1 MSEEFDIG
9 PLTWVKDEIDQALT
23 AVLDNIESVATNP
36 TDLSVLR
43 HSQTHLYQV
52 SGALDMVG
60 LEGCKKFCAEL
71 EKVSAKLDKQLI
83 APAPELL
90 TDLKYAITTLKD
102 YLQDLLNGSPDVPVR
117 LFSALKPLIEAQG
130 EILEESDLFFPDT
143 SNLAPKDLESK
154 SLDDADYADYIV
166 EQRVSYQKSLLAWLQ
181 KKQAA
186 DLDNMRLA
194 IDNVSQVQAKASQK
208 TLWWAASAFTESL
221 ADEKVSA
228 HAGAR
233 RLCRRLDQEL
243 RSISE
248 GQSKPHSNLLKDVL
262 YFVAVSESTS
272 ESLEKVRAV
281 FELNDL
287 IPNKNNAVKVIGK
300 LTKEQQDVI
309 KGLITDLDDLKY
321 VWHTVAD
328 DEVSALTN
336 FCEKVASLTN
346 ASQQLENQ
354 AITDYFNDINKAAI
368 AIHNNESLSQ
378 NSQEHAQVEIASALN
393 LVEHT
398 LDNYEQFNTETQQ
411 KLTTSAKRLQ
421 ALAAG
426 EVLADLAM
434 ADQLESETLTA
445 LVTQIKESLAVVE
458 KSLDLFFRNPHDQ
471 SPLALAGNP
480 LQQVIAAF
488 DMLNMATP
496 TAITNAE
503 LSLVNHFGEAGY
515 IADQAQFELL
525 AESLSMLGLY
535 VDELPKVRP
544 ESESA
549 LASALDRLNREH
561 LTRSGDLPMDAE
573 QDDAAAK
580 AEVDEL
586 EPQPLEIVETKSEDL
601 VNEQSFVAKTSP
613 TIDVELLDIFLTEAE
628 EVLAQIAQN
637 LQTLRV
643 NNTDSVA
650 MGEIRRG
657 FHTLKGS
664 GRTVGLNDLG
674 AVAGFVEIMLNSVIE
689 QKAFLRSEQV
699 GFLEQTSA
707 AFAAWAAELK
717 DTGIATVNVAEWQDK
732 VTSIGKTKVSSQ
744 IEEVVVGGTR
754 KMSRGLYNVFLQE
767 AKQNLALLQADVTS
781 LSENSHAKNVQ
792 LKPSE
797 TSRRAVHTLASNALT
812 AGFKPMGELG
822 RALENWLD
830 AFKGGWTNESVILY
844 RKSIKSLADMLER
857 ASKLLHPRAAPAL
870 IKALK
875 NSTGLHAISDA
886 ETLASAVA
894 DVTDISSAVT
904 EAIGVNVLDVIELED
919 SQTEV
924 AYSEHVLDDNSRESI
939 SNEDID
945 ATAEIFSATA
955 TSADRELLNIFIEEA
970 RELIPQMGSELR
982 AWHGNST
989 LQDLPDAL
997 QRTLHTLKGSA
1008 RMAGQVGLGDTV
1020 HELEDQ
1026 VIRALKR
1033 NVVADDFD
1041 EMFVSL
1047 DEMGNLFDSVIELN
1061 MGETIDQNS
1070 NVQHPTRS
1078 AERGAQ
1084 YLRLRAEVLDRL
1096 INEAGEIS
1104 IARSRMDRE
1113 MQGFKGLSLDLT
1125 ESVFRLRNYLRELEL
1140 EADTQLQSR
1149 LSILQESNETFD
1161 PLEFDR
1167 FTRLQE
1173 LTRMMAESVNDVAT
1187 IQHGLLMNLDQT
1199 ESALQQQNRMN
1210 RELQQALMSVRML
1223 PFSLLTERLHRIV
1236 RQTARELNKRVEM
1249 VIDGEGVELDRSV
1262 LDKIGAPLEHLLRN
1276 AVAHGIEM
1284 PNDRKKL
1291 GKDEAGT
1298 ISIKVRQENNEIIIV
1313 VSDDGSGVALA
1324 RVKEKAI
1331 NNGLITES
1339 QEVSDQ
1345 ALMSIIFEP
1354 GFSTASE
1361 VSQISGR
1368 GVGLDSVR
1376 GDISGLGGRID
1387 VDSVSDQ
1394 STVFTIYIP
1403 VTLSVAQ
1410 VLIVRVGTQTFAL
1423 PVTMIEQAQKIKKQE
1438 LLTAYQQGHVTWANK
1453 QYALHYLAKLVG
1465 VTDVVPEMHN
1475 YTSIL
1480 LLRSSSYHTAL
1491 HVDEI
1496 IGNQEVVMKPIGAQ
1510 LSRAPGMVGAT
1521 VTGDGSIVL
1530 IINPVQLANR
1540 EMLSVGSVK
1549 VQVTAAD
1556 IKIIKPSVMVVDDS
1570 LTMRKVLG
1578 RLLEREGFEVII
1590 AKDGMDAMQLLQD
1603 TTPDIIL
1610 TDIEMPRM
1618 DGFGLAR
1625 NIRDDV
1631 RTKHTPVIMIS
1642 SRTAEKH
1649 RKVAS
1654 ELGVN
1659 AFFGKPVADDELVAK
1674 IKELLAT
1681 KQLLNTLR

>member
-9 PLTWVKDEIDQALT
+9 PLTWVKDEIDQALNT
-23 AVLDNIESVATNP
+23 VLDNIEFVAANP

-90 TDLKYAITTLKD
+90 ADLKYAITALKD

-130 EILEESDLFFPDT
+130 ETLEESDLFFPDT

-154 SLDDADYADYIV
+154 SLDGADYANFIV

-194 IDNVSQVQAKASQK
+194 IDNVSQVQVKASQK

-287 IPNKNNAVKVIGK
+287 IPNKNNAVKGIGK
-300 LTKEQQDVI
+300 LTAEQQDVI
-309 KGLITDLDDLKY
+309 KDLITSLDDLKY

-328 DEVSALTN
+328 DEASALAN
-336 FCEKVASLTN
+336 FCEKVALLTN
-346 ASQQLENQ
+346 TSQQLENQ
-354 AITDYFNDINKAAI
+354 AITDYFDEINKAAI
-368 AIHNNESLSQ
+368 AIHNNEHLTH
-378 NSQEHAQVEIASALN
+378 NSQEHAQLEIASALN
-393 LVEHT
+393 LIEHT
-398 LDNYEQFNTETQQ
+398 LDNYEQFNAETQQ
-411 KLTTSAKRLQ
+411 KLTISAKRLQ
-421 ALAAG
+421 VLAAG
-426 EVLADLAM
+426 EMLADLVM

-471 SPLALAGNP
+471 SPLALAGKP

-503 LSLVNHFGEAGY
+503 LSLVNHFGEVGY

-549 LASALDRLNREH
+549 LASALDRLSREY
-561 LTRSGDLPMDAE
+561 LTRSGDLPVDAE
-573 QDDAAAK
+573 QDDAVAK
-580 AEVDEL
+580 VEVDEL
-586 EPQPLEIVETKSEDL
+586 EPQPLEIVETKPEGL
-601 VNEQSFVAKTSP
+601 VSEQSLVAKTSP
-613 TIDVELLDIFLTEAE
+613 TIDTELLDIFLTEAE
-628 EVLAQIAQN
+628 EVLAKIAQN

-643 NNTDSVA
+643 NNTDTAA
-650 MGEIRRG
+650 MGEIRRV

-674 AVAGFVEIMLNSVIE
+674 AVAGFVETMLNSVTE
-689 QKAFLRSEQV
+689 QKAFLSSEQV
-699 GFLEQTSA
+699 GFLEQASA
-707 AFAAWAAELK
+707 AFAAWTAELK
-717 DTGIATVNVAEWQDK
+717 DTGVATINVAEWQDK

-767 AKQNLALLQADVTS
+767 ARQNLALLQADVTN
-781 LSENSHAKNVQ
+781 LSENSHAKNAQ
-792 LKPSE
+792 LKPSA

-830 AFKGGWTNESVILY
+830 AFKGGWTNESVVLY
-844 RKSIKSLADMLER
+844 RKSVKSLADMLER
-857 ASKLLHPRAAPAL
+857 VSKLLHPRAAPAL

-886 ETLASAVA
+886 EVLASAVV
-894 DVTDISSAVT
+894 DVADISSAVT
-904 EAIGVNVLDVIELED
+904 EAIDVNVLDVIELED

-924 AYSEHVLDDNSRESI
+924 AYSDHVLDDNSRESV
-939 SNEDID
+939 SNADLD
-945 ATAEIFSATA
+945 ATPKTLRVAV

-970 RELIPQMGSELR
+970 RELIPQVGNELR
-982 AWHGNST
+982 AWRGNPT
-989 LQDLPDAL
+989 VQDLPDAL

-1008 RMAGQVGLGDTV
+1008 RMAGQAGLGDTV

-1113 MQGFKGLSLDLT
+1113 MQGFKGLALDLT

-1199 ESALQQQNRMN
+1199 ESALQQQNRMT
-1210 RELQQALMSVRML
+1210 RELQQSLMSVRML

-1249 VIDGEGVELDRSV
+1249 VIGGESVELDRSV

-1284 PNDRKKL
+1284 PNERKNL

-1298 ISIKVRQENNEIIIV
+1298 ISIKVRQENDEIIIV

-1465 VTDVVPEMHN
+1465 VTDMVPEMHN

-1540 EMLSVGSVK
+1540 EVLSVGSVK

-1631 RTKHTPVIMIS
+1631 RTQHTPVIMIS

-1649 RKVAS
+1649 RKVAA

-1681 KQLLNTLR
+1681 KTIA